1 MRDFEVIQKFVTD
14 SFRATSSEELISY
27 FERTIAHF
35 GFTNFCCLSL
45 TDFNNPDPNSL
56 DIVELPTEWVDR
68 YLRKEYYHADIIM
81 EKMAST
87 LTPVEWSTLSSP
99 TKKQAQILNEAT
111 DFGLVNGISL
121 PIFVPGICPTT
132 FSISGAEED
141 IDTNCFPIL
150 HMLAMYFH
158 EAILRIKSIKSTTS
172 YVGLELTAR
181 EKECLHWVAAGKSDG
196 VIGDILDI
204 SKNTVHFHIE
214 NAKRKF
220 NLPTRVQAVVMAIY
234 SGKIMP

>member
-14 SFRATSSEELISY
+14 SFQAKSSEELISF
-27 FERTIAHF
+27 FEETIAHF
-35 GFTNFCCLSL
+35 GFTYFCCLSL
-45 TDFNNPDPNSL
+45 TDFNNPDPNAL
-56 DIVELPTEWVDR
+56 DIAELPTEWMDR
-68 YLRKEYYHADIIM
+68 YLRKEYYKTDIIM
-81 EKMAST
+81 ERMAST
-87 LTPVEWSTLSSP
+87 LTPVEWSTLDSP
-99 TKKQAQILNEAT
+99 TRKQAKILNEAV

-132 FSISGAEED
+132 FSISGEEED
-141 IDTNCFPIL
+141 IDDSCFPIL

-158 EAILRIKSIKSTTS
+158 EAILRIRSIESATT
-172 YVGLELTAR
+172 YIDLELTPR

-196 VIGDILDI
+196 VIADILDI

-214 NAKRKF
+214 NTKRKF
-220 NLPTRVQAVVMAIY
+220 NAPTRVQTVVKAIY